1 VLCQKGGPMPLIS
14 ADLMLVIVSNAVV
27 VTLAFG
33 RLHTRLAVLQTKLT
47 YLERR
52 LRAAGTLPADLD
64 Y

>member
-1 VLCQKGGPMPLIS
+1 MPLIS
-14 ADLMLVIVSNAVV
+14 ADLMIVIVSNAVV

-33 RLHTRLAVLQTKLT
+33 RLQTKIAVLQTKLT

-52 LRAAGTLPADLD
+52 LRASGTLPADLD